1 MTATLSDDM
10 EEFANAQ
17 VQSGEYSSV
26 IEVVRAGL
34 YLLEDQET
42 LRQIRLERL
51 RKEIAVSVEQADQ
64 SELTQEN
71 NYKQLKWTLNN

>member
-1 MTATLSDDM
+1 MTVTLSDDM

-34 YLLEDQET
+34 YLLEDQDT
-42 LRQIRLERL
+42 LRQIKLERL
-51 RKEIAVSVEQADQ
+51 RKEVAIGI
-64 SELTQEN
+64 
-71 NYKQLKWTLNN
+71 